1 MRFSIVIPLFNKE
14 QYIAETLDS
23 VIHQTF
29 DDYEVIIVNDSST
42 DRSLSIVKSFE
53 IKDSRFNV
61 YTIPNGGVSN
71 ARNFGI
77 KRSRGE
83 YVCFLDADDLWKP
96 DYLKEAN
103 SLIEKYGKSN
113 FLCFAYE
120 WFEDNPQ
127 NVVKHC
133 SLEKYF
139 KGDKQIDFFKYSVLS
154 KASVALTSAVIIRR
168 SRLMELDYC
177 FPKEYSMGEDVDLW
191 VRSAKES
198 IIYSNKALM
207 LYRCFTP
214 NGLMNQNYGNISK
227 EFPYWQWYNLKGYG
241 PYKNKFTTR
250 MIYGMSR
257 RKGLADGRIIRMCLK
272 HSKGTYLLLNRII
285 VFILSYIKY

>member
-1 MRFSIVIPLFNKE
+1 MKFSIVIPLYNKE
-14 QYIAETLDS
+14 QYIAETLES
-23 VIHQTF
+23 VFHQTF
-29 DDYEVIIVNDSST
+29 NDYEVIIVNDSSI
-42 DRSLSIVKSFE
+42 DGSLSIAKSFE
-53 IKDSRFNV
+53 MKDPRFKV

-77 KRSRGE
+77 KHSCGE

-103 SLIEKYGKSN
+103 SLIKKYGKNN
-113 FLCFAYE
+113 FFCFAYD
-120 WFEDNPQ
+120 WFEDNPKE
-127 NVVKHC
+127 VVKHC

-139 KGDKQIDFFKYSVLS
+139 KGDKLIDFFKYSVWV
-154 KASVALTSAVIIRR
+154 KASIALTSAVIIRR
-168 SRLMELDYC
+168 SRLEELDYW

-191 VRSAKES
+191 VRSAKEP

-207 LYRCFTP
+207 LYRSFTP
-214 NGLMNQNYGNISK
+214 NGLMNQNYSNISK
-227 EFPYWQWYNLKGYG
+227 EFPYWRWYKLKGYG

-257 RKGLADGRIIRMCLK
+257 RKEVTNGKIIRECLK
-272 HSKGTYLLLNRII
+272 HSKGTYLLLHRII

>member
-77 KRSRGE
+77 THSHGE
-83 YVCFLDADDLWKP
+83 FVCFLDADDLWKP

-103 SLIEKYGKSN
+103 SLIGKYGKSN

-139 KGDKQIDFFKYSVLS
+139 KGDKQIDFFKYSVLI

-198 IIYSNKALM
+198 K
-207 LYRCFTP
+207 
-214 NGLMNQNYGNISK
+214 
-227 EFPYWQWYNLKGYG
+227 
-241 PYKNKFTTR
+241 
-250 MIYGMSR
+250 
-257 RKGLADGRIIRMCLK
+257 
-272 HSKGTYLLLNRII
+272 
-285 VFILSYIKY
+285 

>member
-77 KRSRGE
+77 THSHGE
-83 YVCFLDADDLWKP
+83 FVCFLDADDLWKP

-241 PYKNKFTTR
+241 PYKKKFTTR

>member
-77 KRSRGE
+77 THSHGE
-83 YVCFLDADDLWKP
+83 FVCFLDADDLWKP

-257 RKGLADGRIIRMCLK
+257 RKRLADGRIIRMCLK

>member
-77 KRSRGE
+77 KHSHGE
-83 YVCFLDADDLWKP
+83 FVCFLDADDLWKP

-139 KGDKQIDFFKYSVLS
+139 KGDKQIDFFKYSVLI

-191 VRSAKES
+191 VRSAKEP

-207 LYRCFTP
+207 LYRSFTP
-214 NGLMNQNYGNISK
+214 NGLMNQNYSNISK
-227 EFPYWQWYNLKGYG
+227 EFPYWLWYNLKGYG
-241 PYKNKFTTR
+241 PYKNMFTTR

>member
-29 DDYEVIIVNDSST
+29 DNYEVIIVNDSST

-77 KRSRGE
+77 THSHGE
-83 YVCFLDADDLWKP
+83 FVCFLDADDLWKP

-257 RKGLADGRIIRMCLK
+257 RKRLADGRIIRMCLK

>member
-77 KRSRGE
+77 THSHGE
-83 YVCFLDADDLWKP
+83 FVCFLDADDLWKP

-103 SLIEKYGKSN
+103 SLIGKYGKSN

-127 NVVKHC
+127 KVVKHC

-191 VRSAKES
+191 VRSAKEP
-198 IIYSNKALM
+198 IIYSNKVLM
-207 LYRCFTP
+207 LSRSFTP
-214 NGLMNQNYGNISK
+214 NGLMNQNYSNISK
-227 EFPYWQWYNLKGYG
+227 EFPYWLWYNLKGYG
-241 PYKNKFTTR
+241 PYKNMFTTR

-272 HSKGTYLLLNRII
+272 HTKGTYLLLNRII

>member
-77 KRSRGE
+77 KHSHGE
-83 YVCFLDADDLWKP
+83 FVCFLDADDLWKP

-139 KGDKQIDFFKYSVLS
+139 KGDKQIDFFKYSVLT

-168 SRLMELDYC
+168 NRLVELDCC

-191 VRSAKES
+191 VRAAKAP

-207 LYRCFTP
+207 LYRSFTP
-214 NGLMNQNYGNISK
+214 NGLMNKNYSNISK
-227 EFPYWQWYNLKGYG
+227 EFPYWLWYNLKGYG
-241 PYKNKFTTR
+241 PYKNMFTTR